1 MVELLLCF
9 ELPELPPFLVA
20 IIKSTKC
27 LLKTHSAQG
36 PISGANGCRE
46 QIHLSL
52 WEISLGVIPSFSTTV
67 VQSGSHTADGQSPDQ
82 ESRLYRELQNSVFPP
97 HCSTPEKSC
106 CRQAT
111 PSKSPGLLSGKR
123 VSHPRPAAQMW
134 SLLIRFGLER

>member
-20 IIKSTKC
+20 VIKSTKC

-67 VQSGSHTADGQSPDQ
+67 VQSGSHTADGQSPD
-82 ESRLYRELQNSVFPP
+82 
-97 HCSTPEKSC
+97 
-106 CRQAT
+106 
-111 PSKSPGLLSGKR
+111 
-123 VSHPRPAAQMW
+123 
-134 SLLIRFGLER
+134 